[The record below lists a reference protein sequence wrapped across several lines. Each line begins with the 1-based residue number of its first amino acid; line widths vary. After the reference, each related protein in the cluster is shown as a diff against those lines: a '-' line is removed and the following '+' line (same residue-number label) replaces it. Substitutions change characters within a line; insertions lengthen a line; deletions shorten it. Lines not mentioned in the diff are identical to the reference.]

1 MKKHF
6 KKLNQIGAAHLL
18 APLLVTALIAGVG
31 VYVLSRSHAS
41 VPYTSTPLV
50 YSYNT
55 PKWPADQY
63 INTTTATGANT
74 VTQAAQKQDKYYQ
87 SAARLSNN
95 GTYIAFT
102 ESPSGGGGSSL
113 WIKAIRTPN
122 TSPLRIYTKDIGGVL
137 GNSPLAWSSDN
148 KKIIVLDETYSST
161 KYAFKSVDVATGA
174 VSLITA
180 IDKRPG
186 GVDYDV
192 WVGRYDML
200 GDNATLVYE
209 RQGNIYSVK
218 TGGTPSS
225 VRANTNS
232 CWLVGRR
239 PGSTN
244 ELAYSCWINDSNK
257 LYTKT
262 IAGVEKLVYETAP
275 SKWVNG
281 ARNSYI
287 TDATWSPG
295 GTTLAMRLMDNTVV
309 DTATCKT
316 TVHPAVVKVAATGG
330 PITLMAWID
339 ETKTMGG
346 CYGGSSNANTIVWNS
361 SNYIGVVADGGIK
374 TVVASSPYQVTK
386 VATLPSG
393 SFGTGLSW

>member
-1 MKKHF
+1 M
-6 KKLNQIGAAHLL
+6 
-18 APLLVTALIAGVG
+18 
-31 VYVLSRSHAS
+31 
-41 VPYTSTPLV
+41 
-50 YSYNT
+50 
-55 PKWPADQY
+55 
-63 INTTTATGANT
+63 
-74 VTQAAQKQDKYYQ
+74 
-87 SAARLSNN
+87 
-95 GTYIAFT
+95 
-102 ESPSGGGGSSL
+102 
-113 WIKAIRTPN
+113 
-122 TSPLRIYTKDIGGVL
+122 

-374 TVVASSPYQVTK
+374 TVVASTPYQVTK